1 MEEKIIEILIEKV
14 KPNPNQPR
22 KEFDQEELE
31 ELMQSI
37 KTNGQLTPI
46 TVYKEKE
53 DWIIVSGERR
63 LRAIKMLKWKT
74 IKAIEKKYTDEK
86 AKKIEAI
93 VENIHH
99 EALKEEEKYKY
110 FKEIMDTE
118 GIKTISELSK
128 KTGVATTSLN
138 NLFEIYETR
147 QSLDKDLQKEATSAV
162 ILETLRL
169 PKQEREKVIEY
180 ATKKDIGGRPVREF
194 VKKLKNIDKEEVK
207 EAIFKE
213 DITMEQAERITKLNT
228 PEARKK
234 AIEEHK
240 TIQVIEKGVERNI
253 KNQMTAKEKRE
264 LEKKLIQIHQMN
276 MSLRNAV
283 TDSYSAIEKTLK
295 IVKAM
300 IISIPY
306 MDEKEKHKFDIEL
319 GRLLEILERGS
330 QLVDQIKEKMK
341 DE

>member
-1 MEEKIIEILIEKV
+1 V
-14 KPNPNQPR
+14 
-22 KEFDQEELE
+22 
-31 ELMQSI
+31 
-37 KTNGQLTPI
+37 
-46 TVYKEKE
+46 
-53 DWIIVSGERR
+53 
-63 LRAIKMLKWKT
+63 LKLKT

-118 GIKTISELSK
+118 GIKTLSELSK

-169 PKQEREKVIEY
+169 PKSEREKVIKY

-207 EAIFKE
+207 EALFKE

-295 IVKAM
+295 IIKTM

>member
-1 MEEKIIEILIEKV
+1 L
-14 KPNPNQPR
+14 
-22 KEFDQEELE
+22 D

-46 TVYKEKE
+46 TVYKEK
-53 DWIIVSGERR
+53 DYWIIVSGERR
-63 LRAIKMLKWKT
+63 WRVIKGLKWKT

-86 AKKIEAI
+86 TKKIETI

-138 NLFEIYETR
+138 NLFDIYETR

-169 PKQEREKVIEY
+169 PKPERAKVIEY

-213 DITMEQAERITKLNT
+213 DITMEQAERITKLKT

-295 IVKAM
+295 IIKAM

>member
-1 MEEKIIEILIEKV
+1 
-14 KPNPNQPR
+14 
-22 KEFDQEELE
+22 
-31 ELMQSI
+31 
-37 KTNGQLTPI
+37 
-46 TVYKEKE
+46 
-53 DWIIVSGERR
+53 
-63 LRAIKMLKWKT
+63 MLKLKT

-118 GIKTISELSK
+118 GIKTLSELSK

-169 PKQEREKVIEY
+169 PKSEREKVIKY

-207 EAIFKE
+207 EALFKE

-295 IVKAM
+295 IIKTM